1 MERESHKRQA
11 DTGSSISFLT
21 GKGWVEGG
29 GFPVGATV
37 GFLTL
42 DPARGLPAGTGCPG
56 KFCMKGFHK
65 QNVGILSAA
74 GSPET
79 DKTRG
84 WKG

>member
-1 MERESHKRQA
+1 MNNTSIPIPPKFGIDGERESQRQA

-65 QNVGILSAA
+65 
-74 GSPET
+74 
-79 DKTRG
+79 
-84 WKG
+84 